1 MAPPRTDPIKRI
13 MARIE
18 HRGTCWIYTGSKSGD
33 GYGVVGIGRKSF
45 RVHRVMFEGFVRKL
59 QDEELVCHTCDVPL
73 CCNPDH
79 LFAGSQSDNARD
91 REKKGRSNRP
101 YGKRH
106 WNFKVSEDQ
115 KNEIISRRSNGETL
129 TAIAKDYDIS
139 FQHVSAI
146 CKRDDRY
153 GTRN

>member
-13 MARIE
+13 MSRIQ

-33 GYGVVGIGRKSF
+33 GYGVIGIGRKSF

-59 QDEELVCHTCDVPL
+59 QDEELVCHTCDIPL

-91 REKKGRSNRP
+91 RERKGRSNRAF
-101 YGKRH
+101 GKSH
-106 WNFKVSEDQ
+106 WNFKISDDQ
-115 KNEIISRRSNGETL
+115 KREIIARRKNGETL
-129 TAIAKDYDIS
+129 ITIAKDYGIS
-139 FQHVSAI
+139 FQHVSTI
-146 CKRDDRY
+146 CTRDNRY
-153 GTRN
+153 GTGN